1 MKNKQ
6 TIIGS
11 AQSLLLLALMAM
23 LAACSGGSGGGS
35 DRENDLSGDLSE
47 PEFVYSGPSPSS
59 SKIQNFKINFYDQL
73 VKNNRCGSCHTPG
86 GGAPTHFVNQDDV
99 NLAWQAANTVVNL
112 ADPAKSKV
120 VQRVANGHNCWIPGG
135 DATCAVTIQ
144 AYIERW
150 AAGLA
155 EGVTS
160 VTLLPRTYYAPAR
173 SQRLPDTYADAV
185 ALLPLS
191 DSNQLMGLLRSYC
204 AGCHSDTSPQ
214 AQSPFFA
221 SADNDIAYDAL
232 SGRIN
237 LSSPSES
244 RIVVR
249 VAQERHN
256 CGSNCGTIATEFT
269 DAISRFAALV
279 PAVGINLAT
288 TQISAAQGLVR
299 DGIVAS
305 TGGRVEGSLLAKWEF
320 REGEGITVADT
331 SGVDPAIVLTA
342 SGDHTWMSGWGMRFD
357 GGRAQGAVETST
369 KLSGQLSL
377 TGEYTIETWVVPF
390 NVSQE
395 DAWIVAYSGS
405 NTSRNFMLSQ
415 SLYNYNLAVRSSV
428 GSGNGGE
435 PILSTLDAQEAAQ
448 AALQHVVT
456 TYTPLEGRKLYVN
469 GVDMGLTDPVGGGQL
484 NNWNAGFALTIGNSV
499 GGNRPWQGAV
509 RMAAVHDRALTPAQ
523 ITANY
528 DVGVGQKYYMLF
540 SIAKHIND
548 PGNCHVGSGA
558 SRVDYCYIVFEV
570 SEYDNASYL
579 FARPVFINL
588 NPSPSALSFPIQGL
602 RLGINGQLALVGQS
616 FSNLNVTVDS
626 STFSDVGFSQPAQV
640 LSEQGTI
647 IAKEFGPNGPDPD
660 VFFLAFENING
671 NASVFDDGSDDS
683 ASYAFTATGID
694 DVSDIIVRTFEQL
707 NESFSVITGVSSA
720 HVSVDRKPAVPSGR
734 DAGKFHELKEQL
746 PSVNSFQAYMSSHQM
761 AVTQLAAAYCDVL
774 VEDNTLKTAMFGD
787 FDVRQ
792 SIDTLLLTDPGSNN
806 DEDYWR
812 TRIVEPLVSKALN
825 SGLLMDGV
833 KLDIENRLV
842 TLVTDDRDNHPYAF
856 DGLDADNKP
865 IYSPNPDGKKDGLR
879 YCIADACSAN
889 KTAQV
894 VKAVCTTVLASG
906 ALTIH

>member
-11 AQSLLLLALMAM
+11 AQSLLLLALAAM
-23 LAACSGGSGGGS
+23 LAACSGGSGGGGS

-160 VTLLPRTYYAPAR
+160 VTLLPRTYYAPAP
-173 SQRLPDTYADAV
+173 SQRLPDTYADAA

-191 DSNQLMGLLRSYC
+191 DSAELMGLLRSYC
-204 AGCHSDTSPQ
+204 AGCHSDTSAQ

-269 DAISRFAALV
+269 DAISRLAALV

-435 PILSTLDAQEAAQ
+435 PILSTLGAQEAAQ

-509 RMAAVHDRALTPAQ
+509 RMAAVHDRALTQAQ
-523 ITANY
+523 IAANY
-528 DVGVGQKYYMLF
+528 AVGVGQKYYMLF
-540 SIAKHIND
+540 SIAEHIND
-548 PGNCHVGSGA
+548 PGNCNVGSGA

-588 NPSPSALSFPIQGL
+588 NPSPSALSFNLQGL

-671 NASVFDDGSDDS
+671 NTSVFDDGSDDA

-694 DVSDIIVRTFEQL
+694 DVSDIIVRTFDQI
-707 NESFSVITGVSSA
+707 NQSFASITGVSSA
-720 HVSVDRKPAVPSGR
+720 SAAVSAVT
-734 DAGKFHELKEQL
+734 GKTVSETFTALKEQL

-761 AVTQLAAAYCDVL
+761 AVTQLAAAYCDAL
-774 VEDNTLKTAMFGD
+774 VQDAGLRASLFPGFDFSGNVSTHPQMSDETIIGETYWGGNIVDPLIDKSMNT
-787 FDVRQ
+787 
-792 SIDTLLLTDPGSNN
+792 
-806 DEDYWR
+806 
-812 TRIVEPLVSKALN
+812 
-825 SGLLMDGV
+825 GLLSAGARTGIYDRV
-833 KLDIENRLV
+833 V
-842 TLVTDDRDNHPYAF
+842 TLITDINDNHPYVF
-856 DGLDADNKP
+856 DGSN
-865 IYSPNPDGKKDGLR
+865 YVPDPDMSKHNKKDGLR
-879 YCIADACSAN
+879 YCLNNAPCPDA
-889 KTAQV
+889 KTAEV
-894 VKAVCTTVLASG
+894 VKGACTAVLASG